1 MIKQTL
7 DNDVFLEICDKL
19 REVKNCKI
27 TANLLYG
34 YMISGQISKDVL
46 TLVSY
51 DKDKMNGCV
60 VAEIS
65 RDEYNGDLILFMMFI
80 WINAHFPKL
89 LQEFIEFTNNKAKEL
104 NIKQIVFATDRN
116 EKIIERRIGKHGFKK
131 FCSVFKKDVI

>member
-1 MIKQTL
+1 MIKQTS
-7 DNDVFLEICDKL
+7 DNDVFLEIIDKL

-34 YMISGQISKDVL
+34 YMTYGQISKDVL

-65 RDEYNGDLILFMMFI
+65 RDEYNGNLILFMMFI
-80 WINAHFPKL
+80 WVNPHFPKL
-89 LQEFIEFTNNKAKEL
+89 LQEFIDYTNNKAKEL
-104 NIKQIVFATDRN
+104 NIKKIVFATDRN
-116 EKIIERRIGKHGFKK
+116 EKIIERRTGKLGFKK
-131 FCSVFKKDVI
+131 ICSVFEKEVI